1 MLRLSPNQ
9 QQVGTTRGA
18 APNKVM
24 AAASGYQPDLR
35 GALRGVIHAKSP
47 DAWYNVCMM
56 TKRMQDVGAAPTFQA
71 EQLLWAQGMRWV
83 AGVDEAGRGAL
94 AGPVVA
100 AAVIVAPEHADAPVW
115 RLVRDS
121 KLLTAAQRQALA
133 PAIEQNARA
142 WGVGMVDAGEID
154 RVGIAVA
161 TRLAMQQ
168 AIAALAPAPD
178 HLLIDWVRLPQVAIP
193 QSAQAKADRTMASV
207 AAASILA
214 KVHRDQLM
222 VAYDGCYP
230 VYGFG
235 AHKGYGVTAHLAAI
249 EQHGPCAIHRH
260 TFAPLARQPLLLE
273 SA

>member
-1 MLRLSPNQ
+1 
-9 QQVGTTRGA
+9 
-18 APNKVM
+18 M
-24 AAASGYQPDLR
+24 AAGPIPSLKFERAAWKA
-35 GALRGVIHAKSP
+35 GAH
-47 DAWYNVCMM
+47 
-56 TKRMQDVGAAPTFQA
+56 
-71 EQLLWAQGMRWV
+71 WV

-100 AAVIVAPEHADAPVW
+100 GAVIVAPEHADAPVW

-121 KLLTAAQRQALA
+121 KLLTPTQRQTLA
-133 PAIEQNARA
+133 PAIQQSARA
-142 WGVGMVDAGEID
+142 WGVGVVDAAEID
-154 RVGIAVA
+154 RVGIAAA

-168 AIAALAPAPD
+168 AIAALAPAPE
-178 HLLIDWVRLPQVAIP
+178 HLLIDWMRLPQVAIP

-235 AHKGYGVTAHLAAI
+235 AHKGYGVAAHLAAI